1 MEELIVVQN
10 DVALLN
16 IDASKT
22 IIEIENQIK
31 YLKEKEELIKQVVL
45 EEMERKNILKLEDNS
60 LIINY
65 IAPSNRE
72 TFDSRKFK
80 QEHQDLYD
88 EYIKISPVKSS
99 IRIKIK

>member
-60 LIINY
+60 LMINY

-72 TFDSRKFK
+72 TFDSRNFK
-80 QEHQDLYD
+80 KEHQDLYD
-88 EYIKISPVKSS
+88 EYVKMTPVKSS

>member
-1 MEELIVVQN
+1 MEELIVVKN
-10 DVALLN
+10 DIALLN

-22 IIEIENQIK
+22 ILEIENQIK

-60 LIINY
+60 LMINY
-65 IAPSNRE
+65 IAPSSRE

-80 QEHQDLYD
+80 KEHQDLYD

>member
-22 IIEIENQIK
+22 ILEIENQIK

-80 QEHQDLYD
+80 QEHQDL
-88 EYIKISPVKSS
+88 
-99 IRIKIK
+99 

>member
-10 DVALLN
+10 DIALLN

-45 EEMERKNILKLEDNS
+45 EEMERKNIFKLEDDS
-60 LIINY
+60 LMINY

-72 TFDSRKFK
+72 IFDSKKFK
-80 QEHQDLYD
+80 KEHQDLYD

-99 IRIKIK
+99 VRIKIK

>member
-22 IIEIENQIK
+22 ILEIENQIK

-60 LIINY
+60 LMINY

-80 QEHQDLYD
+80 KEHQDLYD

-99 IRIKIK
+99 LRIKIK

>member
-22 IIEIENQIK
+22 ILEIENQIK

-60 LIINY
+60 LMINY

>member
-22 IIEIENQIK
+22 IVEIENQIK

-60 LIINY
+60 LMINY

-72 TFDSRKFK
+72 AFDSRKFK

>member
-60 LIINY
+60 LMINY